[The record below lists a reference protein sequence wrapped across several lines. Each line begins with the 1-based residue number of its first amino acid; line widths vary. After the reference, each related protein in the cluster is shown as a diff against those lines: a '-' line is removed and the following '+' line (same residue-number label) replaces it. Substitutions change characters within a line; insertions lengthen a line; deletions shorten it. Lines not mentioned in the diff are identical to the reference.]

1 MQNNITEVPVSGAV
15 IDEKDQLK
23 LMQVIMNKWFTEGYF
38 CDEFSTKLKKYIGA
52 RHCILVNS
60 GSSAN
65 LLAVSAIKDFYTTE
79 NNRNKV
85 VTCATGFPTT
95 VGAIVQAGL
104 VPLFVDV
111 NPKAL
116 NPDTN
121 VMLSALARPD
131 VVGIIQAHTL
141 GFPFDA
147 KAIREYC
154 DANNKF
160 FIEDCCDALGAE
172 IYGEK
177 VGSFGHASTYSF
189 FPAHHITTGEGGAI
203 LTDNGRLMR
212 QVEKYRDWG
221 RDCWCLPG
229 QSDTCNKRFSWKWEN
244 LPEGWDH
251 KYTFTHVGYNLK
263 MGEFQAALGS
273 SQIDKIDDFIGK
285 RIANYWHLMAN
296 FDGFYDGFDFGVE
309 VRNLSNLYALFSP
322 FGFPITVTIDK
333 FTRKELVDYLEA
345 HKIHT
350 RPVFAGNITRQPMF
364 DNVEYEVHGNLD
376 GSDYVME
383 RTFWIGCWHG
393 LTQVHLDYVID
404 TFRSFFEMKG
414 LK

>member
-1 MQNNITEVPVSGAV
+1 MMQNNIIEVPVSGAV

-23 LMQVIMNKWFTEGYF
+23 LMQVIMNKWFTEGDF

-95 VGAIVQAGL
+95 VGAIVQSGL

-111 NPKAL
+111 NPKTL

-121 VMLSALARPD
+121 VMLSALERPD

-154 DANNKF
+154 DENNKF

-172 IYGEK
+172 IYGNK

-212 QVEKYRDWG
+212 QIEKYRDWG

-229 QSDTCNKRFSWKWEN
+229 QSNTCNMRFGWKWNN

-251 KYTFTHVGYNLK
+251 KYTFTNFGYNLK
-263 MGEFQAALGS
+263 MTEWQGALGS
-273 SQIDKIDDFIGK
+273 SQIDKIDEFFAERFNNFSYLHLGLYLHKDFIDLEE
-285 RIANYWHLMAN
+285 I
-296 FDGFYDGFDFGVE
+296 YDM
-309 VRNLSNLYALFSP
+309 NLSGFSP
-322 FGFPITVTIDK
+322 FGFPITVITDK
-333 FTRKELVDYLEA
+333 FTRKELVDYLEV
-345 HKIHT
+345 HKIVT

-364 DNVEYEVHGNLD
+364 DNVEYEVHGDLS

-393 LTQVHLDYVID
+393 LTQAHLDYIVD
-404 TFRSFFEMKG
+404 TFREFFRWKK

>member
-1 MQNNITEVPVSGAV
+1 MNNIIEVPVSGAV

-23 LMQVIMNKWFTEGYF
+23 LMQVIMSKWFTEGYF

-111 NPKAL
+111 NPKTL

-154 DANNKF
+154 DENNKF

-177 VGSFGHASTYSF
+177 CGSFGHASTYSF
-189 FPAHHITTGEGGAI
+189 FPAHHITTGEGGAV
-203 LTDNGRLMR
+203 LTNDGRLMR
-212 QVEKYRDWG
+212 QIEKYRDWG

-229 QSDTCNKRFSWKWEN
+229 QSDTCNKRFSWEWNN

-251 KYTFTHVGYNLK
+251 KYTFTNFGYNLK
-263 MGEFQAALGS
+263 MTEWQGALGS
-273 SQIDKIDDFIGK
+273 SQIDKIDEFINKRGNNFADLFNYLNQYREWISFPDF
-285 RIANYWHLMAN
+285 YWN
-296 FDGFYDGFDFGVE
+296 TKS
-309 VRNLSNLYALFSP
+309 RKCSP
-322 FGFPITVTIDK
+322 FGFPITVNANW

-393 LTQVHLDYVID
+393 LTQVHLDYVVN
-404 TFRSFFEMKG
+404 TFRDFFEMKG